1 MPSQLIRDGIFV
13 KIAGYIESISFRP
26 QRSSSALDA
35 STLTPGSEKA
45 LSILVRNAL
54 QVARR
59 TLKQLRRLSRLIS
72 SVIPRK

>member
-1 MPSQLIRDGIFV
+1 MPSRLIRDGIFV
-13 KIAGYIESISFRP
+13 KIDGYIESISFRP

-45 LSILVRNAL
+45 LSILSATRFRSLVVL
-54 QVARR
+54 SSSW
-59 TLKQLRRLSRLIS
+59 RRLSRLIS